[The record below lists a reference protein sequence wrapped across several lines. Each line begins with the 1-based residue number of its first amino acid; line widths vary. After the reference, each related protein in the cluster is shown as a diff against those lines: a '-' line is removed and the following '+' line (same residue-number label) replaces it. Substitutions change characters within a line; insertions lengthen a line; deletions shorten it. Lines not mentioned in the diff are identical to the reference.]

1 MKKHLRRSA
10 AFFALIIILVAC
22 ASPIRTD
29 ETESSDQVATVVA
42 MTFQALA
49 PEIAVAPTNTPEAPT
64 SVPEVSTS
72 LLPRSLYFL
81 GKDNQ
86 WISQVYRLE
95 RDGKTKTQLTF
106 EPVSVDDYDI
116 SLADGT
122 IAYVANNQLLLSNA
136 DGSNRRVLVDG
147 GPREANNPWVT
158 SAVFPPDGKT
168 LAYGHNGLNL
178 YDLGTGTSSL
188 VIEDQL
194 EAPQLLNGI
203 EQSLPIETYWPERY
217 SPDGTKLLINLGYFE
232 GTTAAIYDPV
242 SKDLVRF
249 TKKNGNPLSHYGL
262 VDWSGWSEDS
272 SSVYAAV
279 PIPQSA
285 YRSGEIWWVDTA
297 TGAVTTLLPIDA
309 EDRTM
314 RFPDEP
320 YLAPDGQLYYF
331 YGTYSVDSGF
341 FEPPVL
347 ELVHSAPDDL
357 TDRIVLSHENFRL
370 VNEALWAP
378 DASFV
383 IVATLPE
390 RSWNQSGG
398 VLELYPTDGQKDK
411 IWLTP
416 YGGNM
421 KWGP

>member
-1 MKKHLRRSA
+1 MKKYLRLFA
-10 AFFALIIILVAC
+10 TFFVLIVVAVAC
-22 ASPIRTD
+22 AAPIRTD
-29 ETESSDQVATVVA
+29 ETQSSDQVATIVA

-81 GKDNQ
+81 NNDISGF
-86 WISQVYRLE
+86 SQVFRME
-95 RDGKTKTQLTF
+95 RDGRTKTQLTF
-106 EPVSVDDYDI
+106 EPESVVDYSV

-122 IAYVANNQLLLSNA
+122 IAYVANNQLLLTNA
-136 DGSNRRVLVDG
+136 DGSNRRILVDG

-158 SAVFPPDGKT
+158 SAVFSPDGKT

-178 YDLGTGTSSL
+178 YDLATGTSSL

-203 EQSLPIETYWPERY
+203 EQSTYWPERY

-232 GTTAAIYDPV
+232 GTTAAIYDPA

-249 TKKNGNPLSHYGL
+249 TKKDGNPLSHYGL

-279 PIPQSA
+279 PIRQSA

-297 TGAVTTLLPIDA
+297 TGAVTTLLPFDA
-309 EDRTM
+309 EDGTM
-314 RFPDEP
+314 RFPDKP

-347 ELVHSAPDDL
+347 ELVRSAPDGV
-357 TDRIVLSHENFRL
+357 TNRTVLRDENFRL
-370 VNEALWAP
+370 MNEALWAP

-390 RSWNQSGG
+390 RSWNLSGG
-398 VLELYPTDGQKDK
+398 VLELYPTNGQKARV
-411 IWLTP
+411 WLAP
-416 YGGNM
+416 YGGQM